1 MSNGT
6 TDTQGSRDVQ
16 GVTVGD
22 YIKVAA
28 VLGACCVW
36 LLVITSQSY
45 TTAASTDALFAPIFT
60 LVALIGVV
68 WLLMGVFRN
77 MAVMRGLARSEHDV
91 DNQALG
97 VADWVE
103 RPARTF
109 DNLMQAPT
117 LFYLVCVFM
126 MLGHKADRAQIMLA
140 WTYVALRFAHAVVYI
155 GWNIIHYRFAT
166 WVASCIVLGTLWV
179 RFASQL

>member
-6 TDTQGSRDVQ
+6 THTHESGDVQ

-22 YIKVAA
+22 YVKVAA

-45 TTAASTDALFAPIFT
+45 TSAASTDALFAPIFT
-60 LVALIGVV
+60 LVALVGVV

-77 MAVMRGLARSEHDV
+77 MAAMRGLATSKHDI
-91 DNQALG
+91 DNRALG
-97 VADWVE
+97 VADWVD

-109 DNLMQAPT
+109 NNLMQAPT

-126 MLGHKADRAQIMLA
+126 MLNHKADRAQIVLA

-155 GWNIIHYRFAT
+155 GWNAIHYRFAT
-166 WVASCIVLGTLWV
+166 WAASCIVLVTLWV
-179 RFASQL
+179 RFASQM